1 MLCCSVLVTFAASET
16 TLRPIM
22 KNASPFLRRLLAV
35 TVAAGLLAS
44 TAQAEVIAAA
54 NPSAIPAQA
63 KARKDTIVGAIA
75 APQGIFNPYLF
86 SNGWDENVT
95 EVIFGR
101 LIGQDSHGKLRAEQA
116 ESWQVSKD
124 GLQYTIKLRKGL
136 KFSDGTPFTADDVAF
151 TLTVLHDPTYDGGTD
166 VSLAKIK
173 GGDAYKA
180 GKADSVSGIK
190 VLNPQ
195 TIQITVNEPGA
206 TTLQLLG
213 GPVLSRAWYGR
224 GYQQG
229 KLDALRQLSSKPLG
243 AGPYIYTKFV
253 PGQEVRFTANPHY
266 YAGKPAVPNF
276 IYRITNDATK
286 LQLFQTGETDL
297 EGFSI
302 NADNIEQLKSLGF
315 ANLNIYNSSDYSLIE
330 FNHNKPT
337 FKDVRV
343 RQALTYGLD
352 RKKLVDVVFQG
363 YGSVATVP
371 LSPVSWAYDTKGVN
385 PYKFDPAKANALLEQ
400 AGWKLGS
407 DGIREKGGQKLVITL
422 LATKSL
428 FNDALIPI
436 AKESFKRIGVELR
449 PEVSDFNA
457 LLAKRKAG
465 NFDLATFRTSG
476 LSDPHDGV
484 ASFRSTESDVG
495 YNNPQVDKLIN
506 DGNATLDINKRKKI
520 YNQLYQ
526 VLANDAPL
534 ILLANRKLL
543 YVNSSRIGNYRPDV
557 YNGIFGSLPKLKI
570 VR

>member
-1 MLCCSVLVTFAASET
+1 MKKPFT
-16 TLRPIM
+16 RRHIM
-22 KNASPFLRRLLAV
+22 LLA
-35 TVAAGLLAS
+35 AATGLVSLAMPALATS
-44 TAQAEVIAAA
+44 QLIAAT

-63 KARKDTIVGAIA
+63 KARKDTIVGAIS

-101 LIGQDSHGKLRAEQA
+101 LVGLDAQGKPRAEQA

-124 GLQYTIKLRKGL
+124 GLQYTLKLRKGL
-136 KFSDGTPFTADDVAF
+136 KFSDGSPFTADDVAF
-151 TLTVLHDPTYDGGTD
+151 TLTFLHDPAYDGGTD
-166 VSLAKIK
+166 ISLAKIK

-180 GKADSVSGIK
+180 GKASSVEGIK

-195 TIQITVNEPGA
+195 TIQITVTEPGA
-206 TTLQLLG
+206 TSLQLIG

-224 GYQQG
+224 GYQPG
-229 KLDALRQLSSKPLG
+229 KLDELRQYSSKPLG
-243 AGPYIYTKFV
+243 AGPYVYDKFI
-253 PGQEVRFTANPHY
+253 PGQEVRFHANPY
-266 YAGKPAVPNF
+266 YFAGKPAVPNF
-276 IYRITNDATK
+276 IYRITSDATK

-315 ANLNIYNSSDYSLIE
+315 ANLNIYNASDYSLIE
-330 FNHNKPT
+330 FNHNKPAL
-337 FKDVRV
+337 KDVRV
-343 RQALTYGLD
+343 RQALTYALD
-352 RKKLVDVVFQG
+352 RKKVVDVVYQG
-363 YGSVATVP
+363 YGSVATLP

-385 PYKFDPAKANALLEQ
+385 PYSYDPAKAAALLEQ

-407 DGIREKGGQKLVITL
+407 DGIREKGGQKLVVTL

-428 FNDALIPI
+428 LNDALIPI
-436 AKESFKRIGVELR
+436 AKESFKRVGVELR

-476 LSDPHDGV
+476 LNDPHDGV
-484 ASFRSTESDVG
+484 ARFRSTENEVG
-495 YNNPQVDKLIN
+495 YKNAQVDKLIN
-506 DGNATLDINKRKKI
+506 AGNATLDIGKRKAI
-520 YNQLYQ
+520 YHQLYQ

-543 YVNSSRIGNYRPDV
+543 YVNSSRIGNYQPDV
-557 YNGIFGSLPKLKI
+557 FNGIFGSLPKLKI
-570 VR
+570 QY